1 MRNKTLILL
10 LAAVMLLAC
19 NDITPPQHATPPP
32 TSVGSV
38 DAISNVAAAIAHSM
52 AAEDV
57 RMHVLKAMRASTGVE
72 HRVMLADL
80 LRERESESF
89 LRESASAVAIPD
101 ADFIAWVEALGA
113 IEMVAPIREHRLTWT
128 GTARIG
134 VAGTWDSD
142 SPVLVVHE
150 AAGAGHQ
157 IEWRQALGRYDAL
170 FLVRPMETIGTRIGR
185 QPDVPGPVIQ
195 DPGDGEV
202 AVIWT
207 LSTGGE
213 KARSVDFGSFDSEEA
228 LREYLRVHFGTHATT
243 LAHGDCV
250 DSLNN
255 DCGGGGGGGG
265 GQVTDSPTTLDAF
278 ALNISTEIGTEEVEI
293 TVGYTNTDGTWISGT
308 ARYEGVIPFQ
318 AYTPEDEMLPVSPA
332 PGGATFGVS
341 AVETDVLFDD
351 DLGSASFNY
360 NTGPGT
366 YVLTHIVVD
375 LSW

>member
-1 MRNKTLILL
+1 MRNNTLILL
-10 LAAVMLLAC
+10 LAVVMLPAC
-19 NDITPPQHATPPP
+19 NDITPPQHAPPP
-32 TSVGSV
+32 TSGE
-38 DAISNVAAAIAHSM
+38 DPDPISNVAAAIAHSM
-52 AAEDV
+52 AAGDV
-57 RMHVLKAMRASTGVE
+57 RLHVLKAMRASRWVE
-72 HRVMLADL
+72 HRLMLADF
-80 LRERESESF
+80 LREGESESF
-89 LRESASAVAIPD
+89 LRESANALAIPD
-101 ADFIAWVEALGA
+101 DEFIARIEGLGD
-113 IEMVAPIREHRLTWT
+113 IELVVPIREHRLTWT

-134 VAGTWDSD
+134 VAGMWDPD

-150 AAGAGHQ
+150 SSGTSHQ
-157 IEWRQALGRYDAL
+157 IEWRHAIGQYDAL
-170 FLVRPMETIGTRIGR
+170 LPVRPMETIGTRIGR

-195 DPGDGEV
+195 DLDDGEV
-202 AVIWT
+202 AVVWT
-207 LSTGGE
+207 LKVGNET
-213 KARSVDFGSFDSEEA
+213 ARSVDFGSFDSEEA
-228 LREYLRVHFGTHATT
+228 LREYLRTQFVTDTAA
-243 LAHGDCV
+243 LAQGDCAE
-250 DSLNN
+250 SLNN
-255 DCGGGGGGGG
+255 DCGGTGGGD
-265 GQVTDSPTTLDAF
+265 GQVSNSPTTLDAF

-293 TVGYTNTDGTWISGT
+293 TVGYTNADGTWISGT